1 MTTMH
6 EKLGVGIP
14 GTTSIGLETI
24 TTTEET
30 RAIHLLHA
38 LGQGSDIPIVVAT
51 TTFTEIETLTK
62 TEETKETKET
72 TVMTG
77 MTETP
82 ETILENLTT
91 EGICESQ
98 HSTPSQ
104 SPTNAPR
111 LLPND
116 TQETLTS
123 TLPQGREQT
132 ATKTATKTPTRQEN
146 QIVKSYSGA

>member
-1 MTTMH
+1 MTAMH
-6 EKLGVGIP
+6 EKLGVGTP
-14 GTTSIGLETI
+14 GMTSIGLETI

-38 LGQGSDIPIVVAT
+38 LSQGSDIPIVVAT
-51 TTFTEIETLTK
+51 TTLTEIGTLTK
-62 TEETKETKET
+62 TEEKKETKET
-72 TVMTG
+72 TG

-91 EGICESQ
+91 KGICESQ

-111 LLPND
+111 LLLTD

-123 TLPQGREQT
+123 TLPQGPEQT
-132 ATKTATKTPTRQEN
+132 ATKTATKTPTTQEN